1 MKGFDSGLT
10 TMNCDIPQGSVL
22 GPFLFLLYINDLNQA
37 IKFFKFITL
46 LMTLIFYVW
55 VTLIK
60 KLKKLVNADLKHVV
74 NWLNANK
81 IPLNIKKTE
90 MVIFKSKQ
98 KNLKIKIYGKRL
110 SNWS

>member
-10 TMNCDIPQGSVL
+10 TMNCDIPQGFAL
-22 GPFLFLLYINDLNQA
+22 GPFLILLYINDLNQA
-37 IKFFKFITL
+37 IKVFKLITL

-60 KLKKLVNADLKHVV
+60 KLEKLVNADLKHVV

>member
-10 TMNCDIPQGSVL
+10 TMNCDISQGFAL
-22 GPFLFLLYINDLNQA
+22 GPFLFLLYMNDLNQA
-37 IKFFKFITL
+37 IKVFKLITL

>member
-10 TMNCDIPQGSVL
+10 AMNFDIPQGSVL
-22 GPFLFLLYINDLNQA
+22 GPFLFLLYINDQA
-37 IKFFKFITL
+37 MKFFKFITL

>member
-10 TMNCDIPQGSVL
+10 TMNCDIPQGFAL
-22 GPFLFLLYINDLNQA
+22 GPFLFLLYMNDFNQA
-37 IKFFKFITL
+37 IKVFKLITL

-60 KLKKLVNADLKHVV
+60 KLKRLVNADLKHVV